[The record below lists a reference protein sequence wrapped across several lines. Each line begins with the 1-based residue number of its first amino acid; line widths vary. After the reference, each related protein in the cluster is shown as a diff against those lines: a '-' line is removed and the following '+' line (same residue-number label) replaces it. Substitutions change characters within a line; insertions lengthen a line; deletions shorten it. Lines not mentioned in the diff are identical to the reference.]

1 MCVSCRIK
9 MAYLLWKLLYNNHM
23 ARARDSDT
31 NMNQKGETMAEMK
44 YLPAGK
50 KKGRFLRW
58 IILGFMVFVAYVT
71 LGSSASSENLQQFVS
86 DRSQVEVAR
95 YSDVPVGPHSRVVLV
110 RDTQDG
116 RTAMSFTK
124 VPFLDRWNLT
134 EQVKVTGKDAKPIA
148 INIDDG
154 FVVFQTEVSF
164 DRVNI
169 LGTSK
174 WSGNYAKSISIGL
187 FILLAVG
194 INWWLSLYKR
204 NKVI

>member
-1 MCVSCRIK
+1 
-9 MAYLLWKLLYNNHM
+9 MAQ
-23 ARARDSDT
+23 ARVSDT
-31 NMNQKGETMAEMK
+31 IMNQKGEAMVEMK
-44 YLPAGK
+44 FLPAGK
-50 KKGRFLRW
+50 KGGRFLRW

-86 DRSQVEVAR
+86 DRSQVEVVR
-95 YSDVPVGPHSRVVLV
+95 YSDVIVGPHSKVVLV

-124 VPFLDRWNLT
+124 VPFLDRWNMT
-134 EQVKVTGKDAKPIA
+134 EQVKVTGEDAKPIA

-169 LGTSK
+169 LGTSN
-174 WSGNYAKSISIGL
+174 WSGAYAKSISIGL

-194 INWWLSLYKR
+194 INWWLSIYKR
-204 NKVI
+204 NKVV